1 MLVLLRTIPSR
12 YDWILIRSCSGK
24 DLTALSESAKL
35 ENVRRTKLKT
45 VIITVPMRPKNEVA
59 AVIYPTECNKAI
71 EYNKPVR
78 CPINGILAKT
88 LNRGEQFKVIYIL
101 TTGENSEYKENRDIY
116 IDELENI
123 NKDIGAIFSYDTIEI
138 DFEPTKKTYNKLI
151 TDLAEKIPDN
161 AELYIDITFGF
172 KPETLSLFCALRF
185 VEEFREAIIQY
196 IVYGKVEF
204 NKETRKPEKPMIY
217 DITSLY
223 YLFKLMGS
231 MGASNAE
238 NAMETLKD
246 FFAM

>member
-1 MLVLLRTIPSR
+1 M
-12 YDWILIRSCSGK
+12 
-24 DLTALSESAKL
+24 
-35 ENVRRTKLKT
+35 KT
-45 VIITVPMRPKNEVA
+45 VIITVPMRPTHEVE
-59 AVIYPTECNKAI
+59 AVQYPVDGNKTV
-71 EYNKPVR
+71 EYDKPVR

-88 LNRGEQFKVIYIL
+88 LEKGEQVKVIYIL
-101 TTGENSEYKENRDIY
+101 TTGENSECEQNKKAY
-116 IDELENI
+116 IEELEGI
-123 NKDIGAIFSYDTIEI
+123 NKGIGAVLSFDTIEI

-161 AELYIDITFGF
+161 AEIYADTTFGF
-172 KPETLSLFCALRF
+172 KPETMSLFCALRF
-185 VEEFREAIIQY
+185 VEEFREAVVQY

-204 NKETRKPEKPMIY
+204 NKKTGKREKPMLY

-238 NAMETLKD
+238 NALETLKD

>member
-1 MLVLLRTIPSR
+1 MKV
-12 YDWILIRSCSGK
+12 
-24 DLTALSESAKL
+24 
-35 ENVRRTKLKT
+35 
-45 VIITVPMRPKNEVA
+45 VIITVPMKPSHEVEA
-59 AVIYPTECNKAI
+59 IQYPMDGNKTI
-71 EYNKPVR
+71 EYENPVR
-78 CPINGILAKT
+78 CPINGVLAKT
-88 LNRGEQFKVIYIL
+88 LKKDEQVKVIYIL
-101 TTGENSEYKENRDIY
+101 TTGENSEYEQNKKAY
-116 IDELENI
+116 IEELEGI
-123 NKDIGAIFSYDTIEI
+123 NKEIGAIISYDTIEI

-161 AELYIDITFGF
+161 AELYADTTCGF

-185 VEEFREAIIQY
+185 VEEFRDAVVQY

-204 NKETRKPEKPMIY
+204 NKETRKPEKPMLY

-238 NAMETLKD
+238 NAMETLKE